1 MKRQHTRRGMT
12 LMELLIAGLIMSL
25 VGIGIY
31 NMIRASY
38 DSQDRIINR
47 ANLRFQKTQMLRC
60 KRWRP

>member
-1 MKRQHTRRGMT
+1 MT

-38 DSQDRIINR
+38 DSQDRIINQNTSIARSRQAIREIAAR
-47 ANLRFQKTQMLRC
+47 AEIRFC
-60 KRWRP
+60 VDA